1 MTQLTCT
8 GAGRSAAAAGLPD
21 YWTFNVI
28 TTGAG
33 QTYTLNAVGVNAL
46 QTCVVDWGDG
56 GATENWTGDASRS
69 HVYAGTGNYTVT
81 VTNAA
86 EIWKIDMRDSKTSWT
101 VSNAA
106 PMPANITYLY
116 ILTLAGLTWN
126 VGSVAGA
133 NMPAGITYLYINNIA
148 GLTWNVGSVAG
159 ANMPANITDMTVA
172 NLAGLTWNV
181 GSVAGANMP
190 ANITYL
196 YLYTLA
202 GLTWDVGSVAGAN
215 MPAGITY
222 LYMYNVAGLTWNVG
236 SVAGANMPANCADM
250 TLLSCGTVTIDAADV
265 FPKPLTTFRFE
276 NSLTQA
282 QVDVVLAALY
292 LAFPTRTGTN
302 GTIDLAGGGNAA
314 PTGVSPGGA
323 ECPPTTGWNTAY
335 ELVNDSCGVSA
346 KHWASVTCQV

>member
-8 GAGRSAAAAGLPD
+8 GAGRSAAAPGLPD

-33 QTYTLNAVGVNAL
+33 QTFTLQAVGVNAL

-56 GATENWTGDASRS
+56 GATENWTGNASRS
-69 HVYAGTGNYTVT
+69 HVYAAAGTYTVK

-86 EIWKIDMRDSKTSWT
+86 EIWKIVMNDAKISWT
-101 VSNAA
+101 VNNAA
-106 PMPANITYLY
+106 PMPAGITVLNLDT
-116 ILTLAGLTWN
+116 IAGLTWD
-126 VGSVAGA
+126 VGSVTGA
-133 NMPAGITYLYINNIA
+133 NMPAGITVLN
-148 GLTWNVGSVAG
+148 
-159 ANMPANITDMTVA
+159 
-172 NLAGLTWNV
+172 
-181 GSVAGANMP
+181 
-190 ANITYL
+190 
-196 YLYTLA
+196 LYTLA

-215 MPAGITY
+215 MPAGITA
-222 LYMYNVAGLTWNVG
+222 LRMVTLAGLTWNVG
-236 SVAGANMPANCADM
+236 SVAGANMPANCTSM
-250 TLLSCGTVTIDAADV
+250 ELVSCGTVTIDAADV
-265 FPKPLTTFRFE
+265 FPKPLTTLRFE
-276 NSLTQA
+276 NGLTQP
-282 QVDVVLAALY
+282 QVDAVLAALY

-302 GTIDLAGGGNAA
+302 GTVDLAGGGNAA

>member
-8 GAGRSAAAAGLPD
+8 GAGRSAAAPSLPD

-33 QTYTLNAVGVNAL
+33 QTYTLQAVGVNAL

-56 GATENWTGDASRS
+56 GATENWTGDALRS
-69 HVYAGTGNYTVT
+69 HVYAAANTYTVT

-86 EIWKIDMRDSKTSWT
+86 EIWKIDLLDTKTSWT

-106 PMPANITYLY
+106 PMPADITS
-116 ILTLAGLTWN
+116 LTLG
-126 VGSVAGA
+126 
-133 NMPAGITYLYINNIA
+133 NIA

-159 ANMPANITDMTVA
+159 ANMPANITSLTLH
-172 NLAGLTWNV
+172 NPAGLTWNV

-190 ANITYL
+190 ANITSLTLHNLAGLTWNVGSVAGANMPASITTMYMN
-196 YLYTLA
+196 TLA

-215 MPAGITY
+215 MPA
-222 LYMYNVAGLTWNVG
+222 
-236 SVAGANMPANCADM
+236 NCTSM
-250 TLLSCGTVTIDAADV
+250 ILISCGTVTIDAADV
-265 FPKPLTTFRFE
+265 FPKPLTTLRFE
-276 NSLTQA
+276 NGLTQP
-282 QVDVVLAALY
+282 QVDAVLAALY

-302 GTIDLAGGGNAA
+302 GTVDLAGGGNAA

-323 ECPPTTGWNTAY
+323 ECPPTTGWNTAH

>member
-8 GAGRSAAAAGLPD
+8 GAGRSAAAPSLPD

-33 QTYTLNAVGVNAL
+33 QTYTLQAVGVNAL

-56 GATENWTGDASRS
+56 GATENWSGDALRS
-69 HVYAGTGNYTVT
+69 HVYAAASTYTVT
-81 VTNAA
+81 VTNASN
-86 EIWKIDMRDSKTSWT
+86 IWKIDMRDTKTSWT

-106 PMPANITYLY
+106 PMPTNITYLF
-116 ILTLAGLTWN
+116 LQFLAGLTWN

-133 NMPAGITYLYINNIA
+133 NMPT
-148 GLTWNVGSVAG
+148 
-159 ANMPANITDMTVA
+159 NITIMILG

-190 ANITYL
+190 ANITTMYMN
-196 YLYTLA
+196 TLA

-215 MPAGITY
+215 MPA
-222 LYMYNVAGLTWNVG
+222 
-236 SVAGANMPANCADM
+236 NCTVM
-250 TLLSCGTVTIDAADV
+250 TVVSCGMVTIEATDV
-265 FPKPLTTFRFE
+265 FPKPLTTCRFE
-276 NSLTQA
+276 NGLN
-282 QVDVVLAALY
+282 QVAGDAVLAALY
-292 LAFPTRTGTN
+292 LAFPTRTGNN

-335 ELVNDSCGVSA
+335 ELVNDTCGVSS

>member
-21 YWTFNVI
+21 YWTFNVV
-28 TTGAG
+28 TTAPG
-33 QTYTLNAVGVNAL
+33 QTYTLQAVGVNAL

-56 GATENWTGDASRS
+56 GATENWTGDALRS
-69 HVYAGTGNYTVT
+69 HVYAAANTYTVT

-86 EIWKIDMRDSKTSWT
+86 EIWKIDMRDAKTSWT

-106 PMPANITYLY
+106 PMPANITS
-116 ILTLAGLTWN
+116 LTLYALT
-126 VGSVAGA
+126 
-133 NMPAGITYLYINNIA
+133 
-148 GLTWNVGSVAG
+148 
-159 ANMPANITDMTVA
+159 
-172 NLAGLTWNV
+172 
-181 GSVAGANMP
+181 
-190 ANITYL
+190 
-196 YLYTLA
+196 

-215 MPAGITY
+215 MPANITGLT
-222 LYMYNVAGLTWNVG
+222 LYALTGLTWDVG
-236 SVAGANMPANCADM
+236 SVAGANMPANCTSM
-250 TLLSCGTVTIDAADV
+250 TLISCGTVTIDAADV
-265 FPKPLTTFRFE
+265 FPKPLTTLRFE

-282 QVDVVLAALY
+282 QVDAVLAALY

-314 PTGVSPGGA
+314 PTGVSPGAG

-335 ELVNDSCGVSA
+335 ELVNDSCGVSS

>member
-33 QTYTLNAVGVNAL
+33 QTYTLQAVGVNAL

-56 GATENWTGDASRS
+56 GATENWSGNALRS

-101 VSNAA
+101 VNSGA
-106 PMPANITYLY
+106 PMPANITSMTLY
-116 ILTLAGLTWN
+116 
-126 VGSVAGA
+126 
-133 NMPAGITYLYINNIA
+133 
-148 GLTWNVGSVAG
+148 
-159 ANMPANITDMTVA
+159 D
-172 NLAGLTWNV
+172 LAGLTWNV

-190 ANITYL
+190 ANITSMTL
-196 YLYTLA
+196 YNLAGLTWDVGSVAGANMPVNITYMALSILA

-215 MPAGITY
+215 MPANITTMY
-222 LYMYNVAGLTWNVG
+222 LNILAGLTWDVG
-236 SVAGANMPANCADM
+236 NVAGANMPANCSSM
-250 TLLSCGTVTIDAADV
+250 TLISCGTVTIDAADV
-265 FPKPLTTFRFE
+265 FPKPLTTLRFE

-282 QVDVVLAALY
+282 QVDAVLAALY
-292 LAFPTRTGTN
+292 LAFPTRTGNN
-302 GTIDLAGGGNAA
+302 GTIDLLGGGNAA

-346 KHWASVTCQV
+346 KHWASVTCKV